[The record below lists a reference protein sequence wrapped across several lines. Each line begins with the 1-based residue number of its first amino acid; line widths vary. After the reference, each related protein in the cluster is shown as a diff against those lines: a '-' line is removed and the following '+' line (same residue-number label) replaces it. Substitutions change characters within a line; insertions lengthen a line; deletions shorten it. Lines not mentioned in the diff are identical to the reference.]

1 MIQSLFIPSVQH
13 VYLLSGICVK
23 LRWLESSAEVVLWPW
38 QDFHTYTTNGTHTL
52 GPFHRS
58 STLSSICPLLPS
70 AAFLSFLPAWC
81 SVKTAVKRSLISPAT
96 SQGNPNEKILPT
108 FSSSCHTTHHK
119 CWQQTAVPSLTFCWG
134 SWRHTHTRTIPI
146 NWQCLWISRVS
157 DGVEEFNDTQCRFN
171 FSAPRPGYQVHHLSF
186 IQRRKRGAWVAL

>member
-1 MIQSLFIPSVQH
+1 MCYSTLVAPLFMIQSLFIPSVQH

-119 CWQQTAVPSLTFCWG
+119 C
-134 SWRHTHTRTIPI
+134 
-146 NWQCLWISRVS
+146 
-157 DGVEEFNDTQCRFN
+157 
-171 FSAPRPGYQVHHLSF
+171 
-186 IQRRKRGAWVAL
+186 